1 MAVLKRRKRTQKKCF
16 IKQNIESED
25 FKKRL
30 ESNKA
35 LLRSE
40 QRFRSE
46 LHTVFP
52 ERINKIAFSANDNKR
67 PQMLQIHMAQ
77 ALKLCVKQNDETL
90 KY

>member
-1 MAVLKRRKRTQKKCF
+1 MVVLKRRKRTQEKCF

-30 ESNKA
+30 ENNKA

-52 ERINKIAFSANDNKR
+52 ERVNKISLSENDDKR
-67 PQMLQIHMAQ
+67 LQMLH
-77 ALKLCVKQNDETL
+77 
-90 KY
+90 